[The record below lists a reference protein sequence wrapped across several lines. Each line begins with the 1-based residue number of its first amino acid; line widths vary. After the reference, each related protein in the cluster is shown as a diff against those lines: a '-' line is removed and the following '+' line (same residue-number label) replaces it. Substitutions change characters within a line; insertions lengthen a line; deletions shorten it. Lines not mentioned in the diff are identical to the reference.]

1 MENIVDI
8 LNNDISTQQPEQGNI
23 FQDYIIYI
31 IAILIVIGIK
41 IFLVFFSYDKKKH
54 WYKPPDETA
63 QELYGS
69 KENKFFL
76 LELLDVTKF
85 NNLLTINLK
94 IITQECY
101 FLLFL
106 LTSLIFKIRE

>member
-1 MENIVDI
+1 MENILDI
-8 LNNDISTQQPEQGNI
+8 INNDISTEQPEQGNI
-23 FQDYIIYI
+23 FHDYIIFF

-41 IFLVFFSYDKKKH
+41 IFLVFHSYDKKKH

-85 NNLLTINLK
+85 NNLLMINLK
-94 IITQECY
+94 IINQECY
-101 FLLFL
+101 FISFL
-106 LTSLIFKIRE
+106 